1 VEALLAFAAALVS
14 LRLAGALLARNRIA
28 WAGAMLA
35 YALAAAAM
43 AWGAAHGWDT
53 PTFRVYY
60 LAGGL
65 LTAPLLGVGSLLLAH
80 RAWAAP
86 VGLLW
91 IGLAVG
97 VALAM
102 PVDGSFDAAIPAA
115 QDHLHLLPR
124 VIAIVGN
131 SLGTLAVV
139 VVALATIRRRP
150 LGNALILAGVAVAA
164 LGSAFAGLGVS
175 AASGF
180 ALAAAV
186 LLYVGVVQPRWTPVA
201 QRLSRATAR

>member
-1 VEALLAFAAALVS
+1 
-14 LRLAGALLARNRIA
+14 
-28 WAGAMLA
+28 MLA
-35 YALAAAAM
+35 YAVAAAAL

-65 LTAPLLGVGSLLLAH
+65 LTAPLLGIGSLLLVG
-80 RAWAAP
+80 RVWAGT

-91 IGLAVG
+91 VGLAVG
-97 VALAM
+97 IAVAM
-102 PVDGSFDAAIPAA
+102 PVHGTFGDGIPAA
-115 QDHLHLLPR
+115 QDHLDWLPR
-124 VIAIVGN
+124 VVAIVGN
-131 SLGTLAVV
+131 TLGTLAVV

-180 ALAAAV
+180 ALVAAV
-186 LLYVGVVQPRWTPVA
+186 LLYLGVVQPRWTPVA
-201 QRLSRATAR
+201 ERLSRATAR